1 MGVKGGIN
9 ELCNDCEAGKAVTV
23 YEREFEPEQY
33 FTEVNTVFGTIK
45 SASARYKL
53 AHASPL
59 TGLCVKT
66 FHASCS
72 SLQISTC
79 QTFHASFIYL
89 CHDIYVM

>member
-1 MGVKGGIN
+1 VGVKGGIN

-33 FTEVNTVFGTIK
+33 FTEVHTVFRTIK
-45 SASARYKL
+45 SASARHKL

-59 TGLCVKT
+59 TGLRVKT
-66 FHASCS
+66 FHASRS

-79 QTFHASFIYL
+79 QNFPCKFYL
-89 CHDIYVM
+89 LVP